1 MLEIAHLDVFR
12 GETQV
17 LWDVSLTVGRGE
29 RVAILGSNG
38 AGKSTLLAA
47 VFGAVPPA
55 RGAVVFNGTT
65 LTGRRPHEVARLGV
79 AIVPEGRRVYPQ
91 MTVYENLE
99 MGAYPKRARARFRSS
114 LDRVFDLFP
123 VLAERRRQRAGS
135 LSGGQQQML
144 AIGRALMGCP
154 ELLFVDELSLGLA
167 PRVTREIFAALDR
180 LGDEVTV
187 VLVEQNVEMAL
198 RHAQRAYVLES
209 GRVVRQGL
217 SRELLDDPEIRRAY
231 LGL

>member
-1 MLEIAHLDVFR
+1 MLEISHLDVLR

-17 LWDVSLTVGRGE
+17 LWDVSLAVGRGE

-47 VFGAVPPA
+47 VFGAVRPA
-55 RGAVVFNGTT
+55 RGTITFDGTP
-65 LTGRRPHEVARLGV
+65 LTGRPPHEVARMGL
-79 AIVPEGRRVYPQ
+79 AIVPEGRRVYRD

-99 MGAYPKRARARFRSS
+99 MGAYPKRARERLRTS
-114 LDRVFDLFP
+114 LERVFGLFP
-123 VLAERRRQRAGS
+123 VLAERRGQRAGS

-144 AIGRALMGCP
+144 AIGRALMSCP

-167 PRVTREIFAALDR
+167 PLVTREIFAVLDS

-198 RHAQRAYVLES
+198 RHSQRAYVLES
-209 GRVVRQGL
+209 GRVVREGP
-217 SRELLDDPEIRRAY
+217 SRALMDDPEIRRAY